1 MDHFQYLDGVLHAED
16 VPVSEIANRYGTPCF
31 IYSRATL
38 VRHYHAYADALSD
51 VPHLICYGMK
61 ANSNLAVLQ
70 LLAKEGAGFDIVSV
84 GELER
89 VIKAGGDPRK
99 VVFSGVGKQHHE
111 MQRALQVGIHCFN
124 VESLA
129 ELEQLNSVA
138 SELGMVAPVSLRI
151 NPDVDPKTHPYIST
165 GLKANKFGI
174 AHQDAIAAYQ
184 CAHALPGLNPVGID
198 CHIGSQLTDMSP
210 LIESLDKLLNVID
223 ELADLGIVL
232 KHVDLGGGLGV
243 TYDQEKP
250 PHPSEYLSIVRE
262 RLKDRA
268 LNLILEPGRSIAA
281 NAGIFV
287 TRIIL
292 TKTNQDQYFAVV
304 DGAMN
309 DLIRPSLYGAWQNI
323 VPVEKTDRPGQIEA
337 CFDVVGPVC
346 ESGDFLGKGR
356 LLKLKEG
363 DLLAVR
369 SAGAYGFVMGSNYN
383 TRGRAAEILVD
394 KSQTHVIRE
403 RESIESLWA
412 LENLIDESS

>member
-1 MDHFQYLDGVLHAED
+1 M
-16 VPVSEIANRYGTPCF
+16 
-31 IYSRATL
+31 
-38 VRHYHAYADALSD
+38 
-51 VPHLICYGMK
+51 
-61 ANSNLAVLQ
+61 
-70 LLAKEGAGFDIVSV
+70 
-84 GELER
+84 
-89 VIKAGGDPRK
+89 
-99 VVFSGVGKQHHE
+99 
-111 MQRALQVGIHCFN
+111 
-124 VESLA
+124 
-129 ELEQLNSVA
+129 
-138 SELGMVAPVSLRI
+138 
-151 NPDVDPKTHPYIST
+151 
-165 GLKANKFGI
+165 
-174 AHQDAIAAYQ
+174 
-184 CAHALPGLNPVGID
+184 
-198 CHIGSQLTDMSP
+198 
-210 LIESLDKLLNVID
+210 
-223 ELADLGIVL
+223 
-232 KHVDLGGGLGV
+232 
-243 TYDQEKP
+243 
-250 PHPSEYLSIVRE
+250 
-262 RLKDRA
+262 KDRA

-403 RESIESLWA
+403 RESLESLWA
-412 LENLIDESS
+412 LEKLVDESS